1 MAVPQTL
8 SFEDLQDILN
18 VAAPTGVSAPSITA
32 APPMLGTPQ
41 MAGSSIAYIDRP
53 SFTQA
58 YSPENLPEFMK
69 DFEQISPTLFA
80 PSQGVFG
87 QAPEVDTIQPLMPQQ
102 YVDEYADLERA
113 FQESIAVDP
122 TMFGDMYRGGLYMPV
137 QTLPSAPEDEPFDL
151 AGSLAAAEALRQIY
165 PIAKEP
171 LGEVEEAIKRGVVD
185 PTEEFIQQK
194 MLDPTEDAFKAVADP
209 VEEFVQQYALDPT
222 EDVAKIIL
230 DPVEEVIQQAVL
242 DPIEDIAK
250 MPLKAIGEY
259 INQPSEEGSE
269 SVLSKISE
277 SLDEAID
284 TPEIVKSFEDDAKSF
299 LDSLPETTT
308 NLVGAYADVE
318 NMIDNPS
325 SVNVDKAITAINDIG
340 FDAKEFIVGS
350 EIVNKNFPE
359 IVEKIDQGAPIVP
372 PVVGE
377 TLATV
382 ADIDAIIDAF
392 ENPDAESLTNAYAA
406 ADGLVATYTEA
417 GGLPAGEAIGEVA
430 TIFTGLEALDGGIES
445 AAEAVN
451 VVNAANAVAGM
462 AGVKTGASATAGF
475 LPPNVTAALGPI
487 SMILSAPSIMKSV
500 VSLAKGGAAGT
511 YERIQGEFDLKDGK
525 FAVGGGVR
533 GADTNRSFGD
543 KYARETMNSGVSMAN
558 SLVDD
563 YGFEIDEQAL
573 NAAPENI
580 MRLQTSGYYN
590 REGRAQY
597 GSSVGSADFV
607 VKLLQNGVLK
617 PTENTPP
624 EILASN
630 EAFASFVTDHIDKG
644 QDEYAAKMYTD
655 TGGTGAEFGRT
666 TRAQGT
672 TIKQRA
678 KFATQDAAQS
688 WADENAEEKY
698 NVQYVTGGKAY
709 GSQMIAGK
717 RYGSR
722 YKPFK
727 TTVSYD
733 VVPVEV
739 GDKTYYEL
747 KKSSSKVRLSV
758 AEYEEAVMPK
768 PKPAPKPEP
777 KPELAYDHLEF
788 LRGLDF
794 SNLGSFTLTL

>member
-80 PSQGVFG
+80 PNQGVFG

-102 YVDEYADLERA
+102 YVDEYADLEKA

-122 TMFGDMYRGGLYMPV
+122 TMFGDMYRGGLYMPM

-165 PIAKEP
+165 PIAEEP

-222 EDVAKIIL
+222 EDV
-230 DPVEEVIQQAVL
+230 
-242 DPIEDIAK
+242 
-250 MPLKAIGEY
+250 LKAPLQAAEKALEPVVEAID
-259 INQPSEEGSE
+259 I
-269 SVLSKISE
+269 
-277 SLDEAID
+277 AID
-284 TPEIVKSFEDDAKSF
+284 TPEPIKKIEDVAKAIPEKLDELVQTPETIKSFEDSAKSF
-299 LDSLPETTT
+299 LDTLPDTTT
-308 NLVGAYADVE
+308 NLVSTYADVE
-318 NMIDNPS
+318 NMIENPS
-325 SVNVDKAITAINDIG
+325 AENVDKAVQAINDIG
-340 FDAKEFIVGS
+340 FDA
-350 EIVNKNFPE
+350 
-359 IVEKIDQGAPIVP
+359 GATAPVVP
-372 PVVGE
+372 PAVGE
-377 TLATV
+377 GLSVV

-406 ADGLVATYTEA
+406 ADGLAATYTEA
-417 GGLPAGEAIGEVA
+417 GGLPAGEAIGQVG

-445 AAEAVN
+445 AADAVN
-451 VVNAANAVAGM
+451 VVSAANTVAGM
-462 AGVKTGASATAGF
+462 AGVTTGVGTGATAGF
-475 LPPNVTAALGPI
+475 LPPSVTAALGPI
-487 SMILSAPSIMKSV
+487 AMVLSAPKIMKSIS
-500 VSLAKGGAAGT
+500 SLAKGGAAGT

-543 KYARETMNSGVSMAN
+543 KYAQETMNSGVSMAN

-655 TGGTGAEFGRT
+655 TGGTGAEFGVK
-666 TRAQGT
+666 TRNQGT

-688 WADENAEEKY
+688 WVNDNETSASYSKER
-698 NVQYVTGGKAY
+698 
-709 GSQMIAGK
+709 AGK
-717 RYGSR
+717 YYGY
-722 YKPFK
+722 YKNQTLF
-727 TTVSYD
+727 D

-747 KKSSSKVRLSV
+747 KKNNVKKRISR
-758 AEYEEAVMPK
+758 AAYDEATKPK
-768 PKPAPKPEP
+768 PKPKPKPEP
-777 KPELAYDHLEF
+777 KPEPQPAYDPLEF
-788 LRGLDF
+788 LKNLDFDF
-794 SNLGSFTLTL
+794 SNLGSFRITL

>member
-8 SFEDLQDILN
+8 SFEELQDILN

-32 APPMLGTPQ
+32 APPTLATPQ
-41 MAGSSIAYIDRP
+41 TAGSSIAYIDRP

-87 QAPEVDTIQPLMPQQ
+87 QAPDVDTIQPLMPQQ

-113 FQESIAVDP
+113 FQESIALDP
-122 TMFGDMYRGGLYMPV
+122 TMFGDMYRSGLYMPV

-165 PIAKEP
+165 PIAEEP

-222 EDVAKIIL
+222 EDV
-230 DPVEEVIQQAVL
+230 
-242 DPIEDIAK
+242 
-250 MPLKAIGEY
+250 LKAPLQAAEKALEPVVEAID
-259 INQPSEEGSE
+259 I
-269 SVLSKISE
+269 
-277 SLDEAID
+277 AID
-284 TPEIVKSFEDDAKSF
+284 TPEPIKKIEDVAKAIPEKLDELVQTPETIKSFEDSAKSF
-299 LDSLPETTT
+299 LDTLPDTTT
-308 NLVGAYADVE
+308 NLVSTYADVE
-318 NMIDNPS
+318 NMIENPS
-325 SVNVDKAITAINDIG
+325 AENVDKAVQAINDIG
-340 FDAKEFIVGS
+340 FDA
-350 EIVNKNFPE
+350 
-359 IVEKIDQGAPIVP
+359 GATAPVVP
-372 PVVGE
+372 PAVGE
-377 TLATV
+377 GLSVV

-406 ADGLVATYTEA
+406 ADGLAATYTEA

-445 AAEAVN
+445 AADAVN
-451 VVNAANAVAGM
+451 VVNAANAVASM
-462 AGVKTGASATAGF
+462 AGATTTSAAGVTAGF
-475 LPPNVTAALGPI
+475 LPPSVTAALGPI
-487 SMILSAPSIMKSV
+487 SMILSAPSIIKSIS
-500 VSLAKGGAAGT
+500 SLAKGGAAGT

-543 KYARETMNSGVSMAN
+543 KYAQETMNSGVSMAN

-563 YGFEIDEQAL
+563 YGFEIDQQAL

-655 TGGTGAEFGRT
+655 TGGTGAEFGVK
-666 TRAQGT
+666 TRNQGT

-688 WADENAEEKY
+688 WVNDNETSASYSKER
-698 NVQYVTGGKAY
+698 
-709 GSQMIAGK
+709 AGK
-717 RYGSR
+717 YYGY
-722 YKPFK
+722 YKNQTLF
-727 TTVSYD
+727 D

-747 KKSSSKVRLSV
+747 KKNNVKKRISR
-758 AEYEEAVMPK
+758 AAYDEATKPK

-777 KPELAYDHLEF
+777 VANDF
-788 LRGLDF
+788 VDLDDYF
-794 SNLGSFTLTL
+794 SNLFKGIDFTNINLGGLF

>member
-18 VAAPTGVSAPSITA
+18 VAAPTGISAPSITA
-32 APPMLGTPQ
+32 APPMLATPQ
-41 MAGSSIAYIDRP
+41 TAGSSIAYIDRP

-80 PSQGVFG
+80 PSQGVFA
-87 QAPEVDTIQPLMPQQ
+87 QAPEVDTIQPLMPEQ

-113 FQESIAVDP
+113 FQESIALDP
-122 TMFGDMYRGGLYMPV
+122 TMFGDMYRGGLYMPM

-165 PIAKEP
+165 PIAQEP
-171 LGEVEEAIKRGVVD
+171 LGEVEEAIKRGVID
-185 PTEEFIQQK
+185 PTEEFVQQNVLEPTEEFVQQK
-194 MLDPTEDAFKAVADP
+194 MLDPAEDAFKAVADP
-209 VEEFVQQYALDPT
+209 VEEAVQQYVLDPT
-222 EDVAKIIL
+222 EDV
-230 DPVEEVIQQAVL
+230 
-242 DPIEDIAK
+242 
-250 MPLKAIGEY
+250 LKAPLQAAEKALEPVVEAID
-259 INQPSEEGSE
+259 I
-269 SVLSKISE
+269 
-277 SLDEAID
+277 AID
-284 TPEIVKSFEDDAKSF
+284 TPEPIKKIEDVAKAIPEKLDELVQTPDVIKDFEDNAKSF
-299 LDSLPETTT
+299 LDTLPDATT
-308 NLVGAYADVE
+308 NLASTYANVE
-318 NMIDNPS
+318 NMIENPS
-325 SVNVDKAITAINDIG
+325 AENVDKAVQAINDIG
-340 FDAKEFIVGS
+340 FDA
-350 EIVNKNFPE
+350 
-359 IVEKIDQGAPIVP
+359 GATAPVVP

-377 TLATV
+377 GLSVA

-406 ADGLVATYTEA
+406 ADGLAATYTEA

-445 AAEAVN
+445 AADAVN
-451 VVNAANAVAGM
+451 VVNAANAAAGL
-462 AGVKTGASATAGF
+462 AGVTTGVGTSATAGF

-487 SMILSAPSIMKSV
+487 AMVLSAPSIMKSV

-533 GADTNRSFGD
+533 AADTNRGFGD
-543 KYARETMNSGVSMAN
+543 KYAQETMNSGVSMAN

-563 YGFEIDEQAL
+563 YGFQIDEQAL

-666 TRAQGT
+666 TRTQGT

-688 WADENAEEKY
+688 WASENETPVSYSKERL
-698 NVQYVTGGKAY
+698 GGKARI
-709 GSQMIAGK
+709 M
-717 RYGSR
+717 RY
-722 YKPFK
+722 YKNQ
-727 TTVSYD
+727 TTYD

-747 KKSSSKVRLSV
+747 KKNNVKQKVSK
-758 AEYEEAVMPK
+758 AAYDEATKPK
-768 PKPAPKPEP
+768 PKPKPEP
-777 KPELAYDHLEF
+777 KPEPAYDPLDYLPDF
-788 LRGLDF
+788 LKNLDL
-794 SNLGSFTLTL
+794 SGFTLGPLF

>member
-18 VAAPTGVSAPSITA
+18 VAAPTGISAPSITA
-32 APPMLGTPQ
+32 APPMLATPQ
-41 MAGSSIAYIDRP
+41 TAGSSISYIDRP

-113 FQESIAVDP
+113 FQESIALDP
-122 TMFGDMYRGGLYMPV
+122 TMFGDMYRGGLYMPM
-137 QTLPSAPEDEPFDL
+137 QTLPSAPDDEPFDL

-165 PIAKEP
+165 PIAQEP
-171 LGEVEEAIKRGVVD
+171 LGEVEEAIKRGVID
-185 PTEEFIQQK
+185 PTEEFVQQK

-242 DPIEDIAK
+242 DPIEDVAK
-250 MPLKAIGEY
+250 IPLKAIGEY

-299 LDSLPETTT
+299 LDTLPDATT
-308 NLVGAYADVE
+308 NLVSTYADVE
-318 NMIDNPS
+318 NMIENPS
-325 SVNVDKAITAINDIG
+325 GRNVDKAVQAINNVG
-340 FDAKEFIVGS
+340 FDA
-350 EIVNKNFPE
+350 
-359 IVEKIDQGAPIVP
+359 GATAPVVP
-372 PVVGE
+372 PAVGE
-377 TLATV
+377 ALSYA
-382 ADIDAIIDAF
+382 ADIDAIINAF
-392 ENPDAESLTNAYAA
+392 EDPDAESLTNAYVA
-406 ADGLVATYTEA
+406 ADDLMATS

-445 AAEAVN
+445 AADAVN
-451 VVNAANAVAGM
+451 VVNAANAAAGL
-462 AGVKTGASATAGF
+462 AGVTTGVGAGATAGF

-487 SMILSAPSIMKSV
+487 GAILAAPSIMKSIT
-500 VSLAKGGAAGT
+500 SLAKGGAAGT

-533 GADTNRSFGD
+533 AADTNRGFGD
-543 KYARETMNSGVSMAN
+543 KYAQETMNSGVSMAN

-580 MRLQTSGYYN
+580 MKLQTSGYYN

-666 TRAQGT
+666 TRTQGT

-688 WADENAEEKY
+688 WANENETPVSYSTTRANYGGRVRSYYK
-698 NVQYVTGGKAY
+698 NQVT
-709 GSQMIAGK
+709 
-717 RYGSR
+717 
-722 YKPFK
+722 
-727 TTVSYD
+727 YD

-747 KKSSSKVRLSV
+747 KKNDVKQKVSK
-758 AEYEEAVMPK
+758 AAYDEATKPK
-768 PKPAPKPEP
+768 PKPKPEP
-777 KPELAYDHLEF
+777 KPAPAASAVPDF
-788 LRGLDF
+788 GATDLDDYF
-794 SNLGSFTLTL
+794 KNLFKGIDFTNINLGGLF

>member
-18 VAAPTGVSAPSITA
+18 VAAPTGISAPSITA
-32 APPMLGTPQ
+32 APPMLATPQ
-41 MAGSSIAYIDRP
+41 TAGSSIAYIDRP

-113 FQESIAVDP
+113 FQESIALDP
-122 TMFGDMYRGGLYMPV
+122 TMFGDMYRGGLYMPM
-137 QTLPSAPEDEPFDL
+137 QTLPSAPDDEPFDL

-165 PIAKEP
+165 PIAQEP
-171 LGEVEEAIKRGVVD
+171 LGEVEEAIKRGVID
-185 PTEEFIQQK
+185 PTEEFVQQK

-242 DPIEDIAK
+242 DPIEDVAK
-250 MPLKAIGEY
+250 IPLKAIGEY

-299 LDSLPETTT
+299 LDTLPDATT
-308 NLVGAYADVE
+308 NLVSTYADVE
-318 NMIDNPS
+318 NMIENPS
-325 SVNVDKAITAINDIG
+325 GRNVDKAVQAINNVG
-340 FDAKEFIVGS
+340 FDA
-350 EIVNKNFPE
+350 
-359 IVEKIDQGAPIVP
+359 GATAPVVP
-372 PVVGE
+372 PAVGE
-377 TLATV
+377 ALSYA
-382 ADIDAIIDAF
+382 ADIDAIINAF
-392 ENPDAESLTNAYAA
+392 EDPDAESLTNAYVA
-406 ADGLVATYTEA
+406 ADDLMATS

-445 AAEAVN
+445 AADAVN
-451 VVNAANAVAGM
+451 VVNAANAAAGL
-462 AGVKTGASATAGF
+462 AGVTTGVGAGATAGF

-487 SMILSAPSIMKSV
+487 GAILAAPSIMKSIT
-500 VSLAKGGAAGT
+500 SLAKGGAAGT

-533 GADTNRSFGD
+533 AADTNRGFGD
-543 KYARETMNSGVSMAN
+543 KYAQETMNSGVSMAN

-580 MRLQTSGYYN
+580 MKLQTSGYYN

-666 TRAQGT
+666 TRTQGT

-688 WADENAEEKY
+688 WANENETPVSYSTTRANYGGRVRSYYK
-698 NVQYVTGGKAY
+698 NQVT
-709 GSQMIAGK
+709 
-717 RYGSR
+717 
-722 YKPFK
+722 
-727 TTVSYD
+727 YD

-747 KKSSSKVRLSV
+747 KKNDVKQKVSK
-758 AEYEEAVMPK
+758 AAYDEATKPK
-768 PKPAPKPEP
+768 PKPKPEP
-777 KPELAYDHLEF
+777 KPAPAASAVPDF
-788 LRGLDF
+788 GATDLDDYF
-794 SNLGSFTLTL
+794 KNLFKGIDFTNINLGGLF

>member
-18 VAAPTGVSAPSITA
+18 VAAPTGISAPSITA
-32 APPMLGTPQ
+32 APPMLATPQ
-41 MAGSSIAYIDRP
+41 TAGSSIAYIDRP

-113 FQESIAVDP
+113 FQESIALDP
-122 TMFGDMYRGGLYMPV
+122 TMFGDMYRGGLYMPM
-137 QTLPSAPEDEPFDL
+137 QTLPSAPDDEPFDL

-165 PIAKEP
+165 PIAQEP
-171 LGEVEEAIKRGVVD
+171 LGEVEEAIKRGVID
-185 PTEEFIQQK
+185 PTEEFVQQK

-242 DPIEDIAK
+242 DPIEDVAK
-250 MPLKAIGEY
+250 IPLKAIGEY

-318 NMIDNPS
+318 NMIENPS

-350 EIVNKNFPE
+350 EVINKNFPE
-359 IVEKIDQGAPIVP
+359 IVEKIDEGAPIVP

-377 TLATV
+377 TLATA

-406 ADGLVATYTEA
+406 ADNLVTTYTETA
-417 GGLPAGEAIGEVA
+417 PLESGGLPAGETIGQVGA
-430 TIFTGLEALDGGIES
+430 IFTGLEALDGGIES
-445 AAEAVN
+445 AADAVN
-451 VVNAANAVAGM
+451 VVNAANAAASLAGATTTSA
-462 AGVKTGASATAGF
+462 AGVTAGF

-533 GADTNRSFGD
+533 AADTNRGFGD
-543 KYARETMNSGVSMAN
+543 KYAQETMNSGVSMAN

-688 WADENAEEKY
+688 WANENETPVSYSTTRANYGGRVRSYYK
-698 NVQYVTGGKAY
+698 NQVT
-709 GSQMIAGK
+709 
-717 RYGSR
+717 
-722 YKPFK
+722 
-727 TTVSYD
+727 YD

-747 KKSSSKVRLSV
+747 KKNDVKQKISK
-758 AEYEEAVMPK
+758 AAYDEATKPK
-768 PKPAPKPEP
+768 PKPKPEP
-777 KPELAYDHLEF
+777 KPEPAYDPLDYLPDF
-788 LRGLDF
+788 LKNLDL
-794 SNLGSFTLTL
+794 SGFTLGPLF

>member
-18 VAAPTGVSAPSITA
+18 VAAPTGVSAPSITV
-32 APPMLGTPQ
+32 APPMFATPQ
-41 MAGSSIAYIDRP
+41 TAGSSISYIDRP

-122 TMFGDMYRGGLYMPV
+122 TMFGDMYRGGLYMPM

-165 PIAKEP
+165 PIAEEP

-222 EDVAKIIL
+222 EDV
-230 DPVEEVIQQAVL
+230 
-242 DPIEDIAK
+242 
-250 MPLKAIGEY
+250 LKAPLQAAEKALEPVVEAID
-259 INQPSEEGSE
+259 I
-269 SVLSKISE
+269 
-277 SLDEAID
+277 AID
-284 TPEIVKSFEDDAKSF
+284 TPEPIKKIEDVAKAIPEKLDELVQTPETIKSFEDSAKSF
-299 LDSLPETTT
+299 LDTLPDTTT
-308 NLVGAYADVE
+308 NLVSTYADVE
-318 NMIDNPS
+318 NMIENPS
-325 SVNVDKAITAINDIG
+325 AENVDKAVQAINDIG
-340 FDAKEFIVGS
+340 FDA
-350 EIVNKNFPE
+350 
-359 IVEKIDQGAPIVP
+359 GATAPVVP
-372 PVVGE
+372 PAVGE
-377 TLATV
+377 GLSVV

-406 ADGLVATYTEA
+406 ADGLAATYTEA
-417 GGLPAGEAIGEVA
+417 GGLPAGEAIGQVG

-445 AAEAVN
+445 AADAVN
-451 VVNAANAVAGM
+451 VVNAANAVASM
-462 AGVKTGASATAGF
+462 AGATTTSAAGVTAGF

-487 SMILSAPSIMKSV
+487 SMILSAPSIMKSIS
-500 VSLAKGGAAGT
+500 SLAKGGAAGT

-533 GADTNRSFGD
+533 AADTNRSFGD
-543 KYARETMNSGVSMAN
+543 KYAQETMNSGVSMAN

-563 YGFEIDEQAL
+563 YGFEIDQQAL

-655 TGGTGAEFGRT
+655 TGGTGAEFGVK
-666 TRAQGT
+666 TRNQGT

-688 WADENAEEKY
+688 WVNDNETSASYSKER
-698 NVQYVTGGKAY
+698 
-709 GSQMIAGK
+709 AGK
-717 RYGSR
+717 YYGY
-722 YKPFK
+722 YKKQTLF
-727 TTVSYD
+727 D

-747 KKSSSKVRLSV
+747 KKNNVKKRISR
-758 AEYEEAVMPK
+758 AAYDEATK

-777 KPELAYDHLEF
+777 KPEPVANDLVD
-788 LRGLDF
+788 LDDYF
-794 SNLGSFTLTL
+794 SNLFKGIDFTNINLGGLF

>member
-18 VAAPTGVSAPSITA
+18 VAAPTGISAPSITA
-32 APPMLGTPQ
+32 APPMLATPQ
-41 MAGSSIAYIDRP
+41 TAGSSIAYIDRP

-80 PSQGVFG
+80 PSQGVFA

-113 FQESIAVDP
+113 FQESIALDP
-122 TMFGDMYRGGLYMPV
+122 TMFGDMYRGGLYMPM

-165 PIAKEP
+165 PIAQEP
-171 LGEVEEAIKRGVVD
+171 LGEVEEAIKRGVID
-185 PTEEFIQQK
+185 PTEEFVQQNVLEPTEEFVQQK
-194 MLDPTEDAFKAVADP
+194 MLDPAEDAFKAVADP
-209 VEEFVQQYALDPT
+209 VEEAVQQYVLDPT
-222 EDVAKIIL
+222 EDV
-230 DPVEEVIQQAVL
+230 
-242 DPIEDIAK
+242 
-250 MPLKAIGEY
+250 LKAPLQAAEKALEPVVEAID
-259 INQPSEEGSE
+259 I
-269 SVLSKISE
+269 
-277 SLDEAID
+277 AID
-284 TPEIVKSFEDDAKSF
+284 TPEPIKKIEDVAKAIPEKLDELVQTPDVIKDFEDNAKSF
-299 LDSLPETTT
+299 LDTLPDATT
-308 NLVGAYADVE
+308 NLASTYANVE
-318 NMIDNPS
+318 NMIENPS
-325 SVNVDKAITAINDIG
+325 AENVDKAVQAINDIG
-340 FDAKEFIVGS
+340 FDA
-350 EIVNKNFPE
+350 
-359 IVEKIDQGAPIVP
+359 GATAPVVP

-377 TLATV
+377 GLSVA

-406 ADGLVATYTEA
+406 ADGLAATYTEA

-445 AAEAVN
+445 AADAVN
-451 VVNAANAVAGM
+451 VVNAANAAAGL
-462 AGVKTGASATAGF
+462 AGVTTGVGTSATAGF

-487 SMILSAPSIMKSV
+487 AMVLSAPSIMKSV

-533 GADTNRSFGD
+533 AADTYRSFGD
-543 KYARETMNSGVSMAN
+543 KYAQETMNSGVSMAN

-563 YGFEIDEQAL
+563 YGFEIDQQAL

-655 TGGTGAEFGRT
+655 TGGTGAEFGNRT
-666 TRAQGT
+666 RNGT

-688 WADENAEEKY
+688 WSDENAEEKY
-698 NVQYVTGGKAY
+698 DVQYVAGGKSY

-722 YKPFK
+722 YKPFR

-747 KKSSSKVRLSV
+747 KKSSNRVRLSV

-768 PKPAPKPEP
+768 PAPKPEP
-777 KPELAYDHLEF
+777 KPAPAAPAVPEYDFGDFDF
-788 LRGLDF
+788 LKNFDF
-794 SNLGSFTLTL
+794 SNLGSFRLTL

>member
-18 VAAPTGVSAPSITA
+18 VAAPTGISAPSITA
-32 APPMLGTPQ
+32 APPMLATPQ
-41 MAGSSIAYIDRP
+41 TAGSSISYIDRP

-113 FQESIAVDP
+113 FQESIALDP
-122 TMFGDMYRGGLYMPV
+122 TMFGDMYRGGLYMPM
-137 QTLPSAPEDEPFDL
+137 QTLPSAPDDEPFDL

-171 LGEVEEAIKRGVVD
+171 LGEVEEAIKRGVID
-185 PTEEFIQQK
+185 PTEEFVQQK

-242 DPIEDIAK
+242 DPIEDVAK
-250 MPLKAIGEY
+250 IPLKAIGEY

-299 LDSLPETTT
+299 LDTLPDATT
-308 NLVGAYADVE
+308 NLVSTYADVE
-318 NMIDNPS
+318 NMIENPS
-325 SVNVDKAITAINDIG
+325 GRNVDKAVQAINNVG
-340 FDAKEFIVGS
+340 FDA
-350 EIVNKNFPE
+350 
-359 IVEKIDQGAPIVP
+359 GATAPVVP
-372 PVVGE
+372 PAVGE
-377 TLATV
+377 ALSYA
-382 ADIDAIIDAF
+382 ADIDAIINAF
-392 ENPDAESLTNAYAA
+392 EDPDAESLTNAYVA
-406 ADGLVATYTEA
+406 ADDLMATS

-445 AAEAVN
+445 AADAVN
-451 VVNAANAVAGM
+451 VVNAANAAAGL
-462 AGVKTGASATAGF
+462 AGVTTGVGAGATAGF

-487 SMILSAPSIMKSV
+487 GAILAAPSIMKSIT
-500 VSLAKGGAAGT
+500 SLAKGGAAGT

-533 GADTNRSFGD
+533 AADTNRGFGD
-543 KYARETMNSGVSMAN
+543 KYAQETMNSGVSMAN

-580 MRLQTSGYYN
+580 MKLQTSGYYN

-617 PTENTPP
+617 PTKNTPP

-666 TRAQGT
+666 TRTQGT

-688 WADENAEEKY
+688 WANENETPVSYSTTRANYGGRVRSYYK
-698 NVQYVTGGKAY
+698 NQVT
-709 GSQMIAGK
+709 
-717 RYGSR
+717 
-722 YKPFK
+722 
-727 TTVSYD
+727 YD

-747 KKSSSKVRLSV
+747 KKNDVKQKISK
-758 AEYEEAVMPK
+758 AAYDEATKPK
-768 PKPAPKPEP
+768 PKPKPEP
-777 KPELAYDHLEF
+777 KPEPAYDPLDYLPDF
-788 LRGLDF
+788 LKNLDL
-794 SNLGSFTLTL
+794 SGFTLGPLF